1 MTTTRDVLAGLG
13 LVLGSVAAASLTGRR
28 AAASAEPDAPGGVS
42 LALGGGGPPVVI
54 STYAGGIDWWP
65 GARPALIDWQ
75 GVRASPAA
83 HPSWS
88 GPADALRGPDGRLLP
103 ALLRKYGHSSA
114 SRVACIGFS
123 AGSNSGLGQLLKHP
137 LDRAQIDFVGSFD
150 GIHGYV
156 GQYPPPAGNPL
167 AYFKYRDQADPWF
180 DFMRQAA
187 LGLKGCVVTAS
198 NVAPPAADFTQ
209 TRIAVTSLLQALGTQ
224 LGRLSAGDT
233 PWTSP
238 PLMYRP
244 GDAALPAATLEQ
256 VRASWGTITTAT
268 MGQLNALTA
277 PNGDQK
283 EDHVK
288 QARMIG
294 PLMLATLVPRWRA
307 GGQV

>member
-28 AAASAEPDAPGGVS
+28 AASSAEAAPGGVS
-42 LALGGGGPPVVI
+42 LALGGGPPVVI
-54 STYAGGIDWWP
+54 STYAGGIEWWP
-65 GARPALIDWQ
+65 GTQPALIDWP
-75 GVRASPAA
+75 GVRSSPAA

-88 GPADALRGPDGRLLP
+88 GPADALRGSDGRLLP
-103 ALLRKYGHSSA
+103 ALLRKYGHASA

-123 AGSNSGLGQLLKHP
+123 AGSNSGLSQLLRHP

-156 GQYPPPAGNPL
+156 GQYPPPQGNPL
-167 AYFKYRDQADPWF
+167 AYFKFREQADPWL

-187 LGLKGCVVTAS
+187 LGLKGCVITAS
-198 NVAPPAADFTQ
+198 NVAPPGADFTQ
-209 TRIAVTSLLQALGTQ
+209 TRLALTSLLQALGTQ
-224 LGRLSAGDT
+224 LGRLSPGDT

-238 PLMYRP
+238 PLLYRP
-244 GDAALPAATLEQ
+244 GDAPLPAATLAQ
-256 VRASWGTITTAT
+256 VRESWGTTATAT
-268 MGQLNALTA
+268 MGHLNALEA

-283 EDHVK
+283 EDHIK
-288 QARMIG
+288 QAKLIG